1 MDQSRIKKAAFGLS
15 SDQRLEFER
24 ITNDSSIFT
33 AELAAIRRALQYI
46 QINRITNKD
55 KQFVIFCDSKSVVES
70 IENQESKNPI
80 MINILDTLQDLWSKS
95 FIIRFVWIPSHV
107 GIQGNEDAD
116 DQAKLGLSSN
126 GIADYKIPYTDYIP
140 VVKSFIRDKW
150 QQRWRLNHINR
161 GNKLYNILP
170 VVKPFYMTGF
180 KRKDEVV
187 LHRIRIGH
195 TRLTHSYLMEGRDR
209 VQPQCFYCDVD
220 LISIKHLMLDCL
232 HFKNT
237 QKKYFTVKEVLIDN
251 MKDLFEKIPL
261 REILG
266 FLKEA
271 GLYNLI

>member
-1 MDQSRIKKAAFGLS
+1 
-15 SDQRLEFER
+15 
-24 ITNDSSIFT
+24 
-33 AELAAIRRALQYI
+33 
-46 QINRITNKD
+46 
-55 KQFVIFCDSKSVVES
+55 
-70 IENQESKNPI
+70 

-170 VVKPFYMTGF
+170 VVNSFYTTRF
-180 KRKDEVV
+180 KRKDEIV

-195 TRLTHSYLMEGRDR
+195 TRLTHSYLMEGRDG
-209 VQPQCFYCDVD
+209 VQPQCFYCDAD